1 MRVFPAYRQAGHV
14 TFENYKNKHMKFYK
28 LIPVIFSFLL
38 LAAHFS
44 RLGITFLVIS
54 ALIIPFLLFIKK
66 AWAARTIQLALIAGA
81 VEWIRI
87 MFVYIN
93 IRKET
98 EQDWTRLA
106 VILSVVSLF
115 TLLSV
120 LIFQSK
126 SGKKFYKLK

>member
-1 MRVFPAYRQAGHV
+1 
-14 TFENYKNKHMKFYK
+14 MKFYK
-28 LIPVIFSFLL
+28 LIPVILSFLI

-44 RLGITFLVIS
+44 RLNITFLVIS
-54 ALIIPFLLFIKK
+54 ALIIPLLLFIKK
-66 AWAARTIQLALIAGA
+66 AWAARTIQLTLIAGA
-81 VEWIRI
+81 GEWIRI
-87 MFVYIN
+87 MFVYID

-126 SGKKFYKLK
+126 SVKKNYKLK

>member
-1 MRVFPAYRQAGHV
+1 
-14 TFENYKNKHMKFYK
+14 MKVYK
-28 LIPVIFSFLL
+28 LIPVILSFLL

-44 RLGITFLVIS
+44 RLDITFLVILS
-54 ALIIPFLLFIKK
+54 LLIPFLLFVKK
-66 AWAARTIQLALIAGA
+66 AWAARIIQLVLIAGA

-87 MFVYIN
+87 MFVYID

-120 LIFQSK
+120 LIFRNK
-126 SGKKFYKLK
+126 SVKKNYKLK